1 MANLLTTQDLCV
13 SFVSRGKKIQAVKNL
28 NFFLEHNQSLGIVG
42 ESGSGKSQTVL
53 SIMGLLESNGSATG
67 SVVFDNK
74 EILGLEKKELN
85 KIRGKK
91 IGMVF
96 QDPMSSL
103 NPYISIGSQ
112 MAGVLLNHTKLSKAE
127 TEEACVEMLDA
138 VKIPNPQRSF
148 NSYSFE
154 LSGGMRQRVMIA
166 AALLT
171 KPKLLIADEPT
182 TALDVTVQ
190 EQILDLVLEMKE
202 RFSMSVI
209 LITHD
214 LGVVARSCE
223 KVLVLKDGLEQETGE
238 LSQIF
243 YNPRAAYTKEL
254 LFKSKEIGLETNP
267 IETTKNKSSE
277 ITTKIRNL
285 TACFPVPKQ
294 TFFSKQNHLVAVDDV
309 SLDVY
314 EGEILGVVGESGS
327 GKSTLAKNILRL
339 IRPTA
344 GEIELFGKTLSLLGK
359 KQMKKARKKMQVVFQ
374 DPLSSLNP
382 RMTVFE
388 TLSEPLSSFYPGMS
402 SDSIEKDVR
411 AAITEVGLGDEFLG
425 RYPHELSGGQCQRVA
440 IARALMPKP
449 QLLICD
455 EAVSALDA
463 SIRAEI
469 IELLLDI
476 KQQRKLTM
484 IFIAHDLA
492 VVKKICDRV
501 IVMKKGKIVESGD
514 TKNVFF
520 SPKEAYTKKL
530 LDSVP
535 VPDPDLE
542 HEKYKIRRAAN
553 SDKELTD
560 IEPGRLVRDM
570 TKAQRT
576 KKEFLPTFL
585 LCFFFGSLGVH
596 RFYVGKKGTGV
607 LMIITIG
614 GLGLWVVAD
623 LIMILVGAFRDIDG
637 RIIKYSS
644 GNQPSSVNL
653 QIGVAAELD
662 QLATLKEKGIL
673 TDEEFNKKKKEL
685 LNP

>member
-1 MANLLTTQDLCV
+1 MLWTPKTERGKMTNLLTTQNLCV
-13 SFVSRGKKIQAVKNL
+13 DFTSRGEKIEAVKNL
-28 NFFLEHNQSLGIVG
+28 SFCLGHNQALGIVG

-53 SIMGLLESNGSATG
+53 SIMGLLESNGKATG

-85 KIRGKK
+85 KIRGRK

-103 NPYISIGSQ
+103 NPYISIGAQ
-112 MAGVLLNHTKLSKAE
+112 MAGVLLNHTNLNKSEIKE
-127 TEEACVEMLDA
+127 SCIEMLDA
-138 VKIPNPQRSF
+138 VKIPNPKQRF
-148 NSYSFE
+148 DSYSFE

-166 AALLT
+166 SALLT

-238 LSQIF
+238 LNQIF

-254 LFKSKEIGLETNP
+254 LLKSKEIGMDTEPRETKRN
-267 IETTKNKSSE
+267 NSV
-277 ITTKIRNL
+277 TTKIKNL
-285 TACFPVPKQ
+285 TVCFPIPKP
-294 TFFSKQNHLVAVDDV
+294 TFFSKQDHLVAVDNV

-339 IRPTA
+339 VRPTK
-344 GEIELFGKTLSLLGK
+344 GEIELFGEKLSLLDK
-359 KQMKKARKKMQVVFQ
+359 KQMKKTRKKMQVVFQ

-388 TLSEPLSSFYPGMS
+388 TLSEPLNSFYPGMNR
-402 SDSIEKDVR
+402 DSIEKDVR
-411 AAITEVGLGDEFLG
+411 AAIIEVGLGDEFLG
-425 RYPHELSGGQCQRVA
+425 RYPHELSGGQCQRIA

-469 IELLLDI
+469 IELLLGI
-476 KQQRKLTM
+476 KKKRNLTM

-501 IVMKKGKIVESGD
+501 IVMKKGKVVESGD
-514 TKNVFF
+514 TTDVFY

-542 HEKYKIRRAAN
+542 HEKYNKRRLAN
-553 SDKELTD
+553 Q
-560 IEPGRLVRDM
+560 
-570 TKAQRT
+570 A
-576 KKEFLPTFL
+576 KK
-585 LCFFFGSLGVH
+585 SL
-596 RFYVGKKGTGV
+596 
-607 LMIITIG
+607 
-614 GLGLWVVAD
+614 
-623 LIMILVGAFRDIDG
+623 
-637 RIIKYSS
+637 
-644 GNQPSSVNL
+644 
-653 QIGVAAELD
+653 
-662 QLATLKEKGIL
+662 
-673 TDEEFNKKKKEL
+673 
-685 LNP
+685 

>member
-1 MANLLTTQDLCV
+1 MTNLLTTQNLCV
-13 SFVSRGKKIQAVKNL
+13 DFTSRGEKIEAVKNL
-28 NFFLEHNQSLGIVG
+28 NFCLGHNQALGIVG

-53 SIMGLLESNGSATG
+53 SIMGLLESNGKATG

-85 KIRGKK
+85 KIRGRK

-103 NPYISIGSQ
+103 NPYISIGAQ
-112 MAGVLLNHTKLSKAE
+112 MAGVLLNHTNLNKSEIKE
-127 TEEACVEMLDA
+127 SCIEMLDA
-138 VKIPNPQRSF
+138 VKIPNPKQRF
-148 NSYSFE
+148 DSYSFE

-166 AALLT
+166 SALLT

-238 LSQIF
+238 LNQIF

-254 LFKSKEIGLETNP
+254 LLKSKEIGMDTEPRETKRN
-267 IETTKNKSSE
+267 NS
-277 ITTKIRNL
+277 ITTKIKNL
-285 TACFPVPKQ
+285 TVCFPTPKP
-294 TFFSKQNHLVAVDDV
+294 TFFSKQDHLVAVDNV

-339 IRPTA
+339 VRPTK
-344 GEIELFGKTLSLLGK
+344 GEIELFGEKLSLLDK
-359 KQMKKARKKMQVVFQ
+359 KQMKKTRKKMQVVFQ

-388 TLSEPLSSFYPGMS
+388 TLSEPLNSFYPGMNR
-402 SDSIEKDVR
+402 DSIEKDVR
-411 AAITEVGLGDEFLG
+411 AAIIEVGLGDEFLG

-469 IELLLDI
+469 IELLLGI
-476 KQQRKLTM
+476 KQKRNLTM

-501 IVMKKGKIVESGD
+501 IVMKKGKVVESGD
-514 TKNVFF
+514 TTDVFY

-542 HEKYKIRRAAN
+542 HEKYNKRRLAN
-553 SDKELTD
+553 Q
-560 IEPGRLVRDM
+560 
-570 TKAQRT
+570 A
-576 KKEFLPTFL
+576 KK
-585 LCFFFGSLGVH
+585 SL
-596 RFYVGKKGTGV
+596 
-607 LMIITIG
+607 
-614 GLGLWVVAD
+614 
-623 LIMILVGAFRDIDG
+623 
-637 RIIKYSS
+637 
-644 GNQPSSVNL
+644 
-653 QIGVAAELD
+653 
-662 QLATLKEKGIL
+662 
-673 TDEEFNKKKKEL
+673 
-685 LNP
+685 

>member
-1 MANLLTTQDLCV
+1 MLWTPKTERGKMTNLLTTQNLCV
-13 SFVSRGKKIQAVKNL
+13 DFTSRGEKIEAVKNL
-28 NFFLEHNQSLGIVG
+28 NFCLGHNQVLGIVG

-53 SIMGLLESNGSATG
+53 SIMGLLESNGKATG

-85 KIRGKK
+85 KIRGRK

-103 NPYISIGSQ
+103 NPYISIGAQ
-112 MAGVLLNHTKLSKAE
+112 MAGVLLNHTNLNKSEIKE
-127 TEEACVEMLDA
+127 SCIEMLDA
-138 VKIPNPQRSF
+138 VKIPNPKQRF
-148 NSYSFE
+148 DSYSFE

-166 AALLT
+166 SALLT

-238 LSQIF
+238 LNQIF

-254 LFKSKEIGLETNP
+254 LLKSKEIGMDTEPRETKRN
-267 IETTKNKSSE
+267 NSV
-277 ITTKIRNL
+277 TTKIKNL
-285 TACFPVPKQ
+285 TVCFPIPKP
-294 TFFSKQNHLVAVDDV
+294 TFFSKQDHLVAVDNV

-339 IRPTA
+339 VRPTK
-344 GEIELFGKTLSLLGK
+344 GEIELFGEKLSLLDK
-359 KQMKKARKKMQVVFQ
+359 KQMKKTRKKMQVVFQ

-388 TLSEPLSSFYPGMS
+388 TLSEPLNSFYPGMNR
-402 SDSIEKDVR
+402 DSIEKDVR
-411 AAITEVGLGDEFLG
+411 AAIIEVGLGDEFLG

-469 IELLLDI
+469 IELLLGI
-476 KQQRKLTM
+476 KQKRKLTM

-501 IVMKKGKIVESGD
+501 IVMKKGKVVESGD
-514 TKNVFF
+514 TTDVFY

-542 HEKYKIRRAAN
+542 HEKYNKRRLAN
-553 SDKELTD
+553 Q
-560 IEPGRLVRDM
+560 
-570 TKAQRT
+570 A
-576 KKEFLPTFL
+576 KK
-585 LCFFFGSLGVH
+585 SL
-596 RFYVGKKGTGV
+596 
-607 LMIITIG
+607 
-614 GLGLWVVAD
+614 
-623 LIMILVGAFRDIDG
+623 
-637 RIIKYSS
+637 
-644 GNQPSSVNL
+644 
-653 QIGVAAELD
+653 
-662 QLATLKEKGIL
+662 
-673 TDEEFNKKKKEL
+673 
-685 LNP
+685 

>member
-1 MANLLTTQDLCV
+1 MLWTPKTERGKMTNLLTTQNLCV
-13 SFVSRGKKIQAVKNL
+13 DFTSRGEKIEAVKNL
-28 NFFLEHNQSLGIVG
+28 NFCLGHNQVLGIVG

-53 SIMGLLESNGSATG
+53 SIMGLLESNGKATG

-85 KIRGKK
+85 KIRGRK

-103 NPYISIGSQ
+103 NPYISIGAQ
-112 MAGVLLNHTKLSKAE
+112 MAGVLLNHTNLNKSEIKE
-127 TEEACVEMLDA
+127 SCIEMLDA
-138 VKIPNPQRSF
+138 VKIPNPKQRF
-148 NSYSFE
+148 DSYSFE

-238 LSQIF
+238 LNQIF

-254 LFKSKEIGLETNP
+254 LLKSKEIGMDTEPRETKRN
-267 IETTKNKSSE
+267 NSV
-277 ITTKIRNL
+277 TTKIKNL
-285 TACFPVPKQ
+285 TVCFPIPKP
-294 TFFSKQNHLVAVDDV
+294 TFFSKQDHLVAVDNV

-339 IRPTA
+339 VRPTK
-344 GEIELFGKTLSLLGK
+344 GEIELFGEKLSLLDK
-359 KQMKKARKKMQVVFQ
+359 KQMKKTRKKMQVVFQ

-388 TLSEPLSSFYPGMS
+388 TLSEPLNSFYPGMNR
-402 SDSIEKDVR
+402 DSIEKDVR
-411 AAITEVGLGDEFLG
+411 AAIIEVGLGDEFLG

-469 IELLLDI
+469 IELLLGI
-476 KQQRKLTM
+476 KQKRKLTM
-484 IFIAHDLA
+484 VFIAHDLA

-501 IVMKKGKIVESGD
+501 IVMKKGKVVESGD
-514 TKNVFF
+514 TTDVFY

-542 HEKYKIRRAAN
+542 HEKYNKRRLAN
-553 SDKELTD
+553 Q
-560 IEPGRLVRDM
+560 
-570 TKAQRT
+570 A
-576 KKEFLPTFL
+576 KK
-585 LCFFFGSLGVH
+585 SL
-596 RFYVGKKGTGV
+596 
-607 LMIITIG
+607 
-614 GLGLWVVAD
+614 
-623 LIMILVGAFRDIDG
+623 
-637 RIIKYSS
+637 
-644 GNQPSSVNL
+644 
-653 QIGVAAELD
+653 
-662 QLATLKEKGIL
+662 
-673 TDEEFNKKKKEL
+673 
-685 LNP
+685 

>member
-1 MANLLTTQDLCV
+1 MLWTPKTERGKMTNLLTTQNLCV
-13 SFVSRGKKIQAVKNL
+13 DFTSRGEKIEAVKNL
-28 NFFLEHNQSLGIVG
+28 NFCLGHNQALGIVG

-53 SIMGLLESNGSATG
+53 SIMGLLESNGKATG

-85 KIRGKK
+85 KIRGRK

-103 NPYISIGSQ
+103 NPYISIGAQ
-112 MAGVLLNHTKLSKAE
+112 MAGVLLNHTNLNKSEIKE
-127 TEEACVEMLDA
+127 SCIEMLDA
-138 VKIPNPQRSF
+138 VKIPNPKQRF
-148 NSYSFE
+148 DSYSFE

-166 AALLT
+166 SALLT

-238 LSQIF
+238 LNQIF

-254 LFKSKEIGLETNP
+254 LLKSKEIGMDTEPRETKRN
-267 IETTKNKSSE
+267 NSV
-277 ITTKIRNL
+277 TTKIKNL
-285 TACFPVPKQ
+285 TVCFPIPKP
-294 TFFSKQNHLVAVDDV
+294 TFFSKQDHLVAVDNV

-339 IRPTA
+339 VRPTK
-344 GEIELFGKTLSLLGK
+344 GEIELFGEKLSLLDK
-359 KQMKKARKKMQVVFQ
+359 KQMKKTRKKMQVVFQ

-388 TLSEPLSSFYPGMS
+388 TLSEPLNSFYPGMNR
-402 SDSIEKDVR
+402 DSIEKDVR
-411 AAITEVGLGDEFLG
+411 AAIIEVGLGDEFLG

-440 IARALMPKP
+440 IARALMSKP

-469 IELLLDI
+469 IELLLGI
-476 KQQRKLTM
+476 KQKRKLTM

-501 IVMKKGKIVESGD
+501 IVMKKGKVVESGD
-514 TKNVFF
+514 TTDVFY

-542 HEKYKIRRAAN
+542 HEKYNKRRLAN
-553 SDKELTD
+553 Q
-560 IEPGRLVRDM
+560 
-570 TKAQRT
+570 A
-576 KKEFLPTFL
+576 KK
-585 LCFFFGSLGVH
+585 SL
-596 RFYVGKKGTGV
+596 
-607 LMIITIG
+607 
-614 GLGLWVVAD
+614 
-623 LIMILVGAFRDIDG
+623 
-637 RIIKYSS
+637 
-644 GNQPSSVNL
+644 
-653 QIGVAAELD
+653 
-662 QLATLKEKGIL
+662 
-673 TDEEFNKKKKEL
+673 
-685 LNP
+685 

>member
-1 MANLLTTQDLCV
+1 MTNLLTTQNLCV
-13 SFVSRGKKIQAVKNL
+13 NFTSRGKKIQAVKNL

-112 MAGVLLNHTKLSKAE
+112 MARVLLNHTKLSKTEIKE
-127 TEEACVEMLDA
+127 TCVEMLDA
-138 VKIPNPQRSF
+138 VKIPYPQRSF
-148 NSYSFE
+148 DSYSFE

-166 AALLT
+166 SALLT

-238 LSQIF
+238 LNQIF
-243 YNPRAAYTKEL
+243 YSPKAAYTKEL
-254 LFKSKEIGLETNP
+254 LFKSKEIGVETNP
-267 IETTKNKSSE
+267 TETTRNKSSE
-277 ITTKIRNL
+277 VTTKIRNL
-285 TACFPVPKQ
+285 TVCFPVPKQ
-294 TFFSKQNHLVAVDDV
+294 TFFSKQHYLVAVDDV

-339 IRPTA
+339 VLPTK
-344 GEIELFGKTLSLLGK
+344 GEIELFGKTLSLLNK
-359 KQMKKARKKMQVVFQ
+359 KQMKKTRKKMQVVFQ

-388 TLSEPLSSFYPGMS
+388 TLSEPLNSFYPGMNN
-402 SDSIEKDVR
+402 DSIEKDVR
-411 AAITEVGLGDEFLG
+411 AAIIEAGLGDEFLG
-425 RYPHELSGGQCQRVA
+425 RYPHELSGGECQRVA

-469 IELLLDI
+469 IELLLGI
-476 KQQRKLTM
+476 KQKRKLTM

-501 IVMKKGKIVESGD
+501 IVMKKGKVVESGN
-514 TKNVFF
+514 TKDIFY
-520 SPKEAYTKKL
+520 SPKNIYTKKL

-535 VPDPDLE
+535 VPDPELE
-542 HEKYKIRRAAN
+542 REKYNKRR
-553 SDKELTD
+553 
-560 IEPGRLVRDM
+560 
-570 TKAQRT
+570 
-576 KKEFLPTFL
+576 
-585 LCFFFGSLGVH
+585 
-596 RFYVGKKGTGV
+596 
-607 LMIITIG
+607 
-614 GLGLWVVAD
+614 
-623 LIMILVGAFRDIDG
+623 
-637 RIIKYSS
+637 
-644 GNQPSSVNL
+644 
-653 QIGVAAELD
+653 
-662 QLATLKEKGIL
+662 LAR
-673 TDEEFNKKKKEL
+673 
-685 LNP
+685 

>member
-1 MANLLTTQDLCV
+1 MPWTPKTERGKMTNLLTTQNLCV
-13 SFVSRGKKIQAVKNL
+13 DFTSRGEKIEAVKNL
-28 NFFLEHNQSLGIVG
+28 NFCLEHNQSLGIVG

-53 SIMGLLESNGSATG
+53 SIMGLLESNGKATG
-67 SVVFDNK
+67 SVIFDNR

-85 KIRGKK
+85 KIRGRK

-103 NPYISIGSQ
+103 NPYITIGAQ
-112 MAGVLLNHTKLSKAE
+112 MAGVLLNHTSLNKAE
-127 TEEACVEMLDA
+127 IKETCIEMLNA
-138 VKIPNPQRSF
+138 VKIPNPKQRF
-148 NSYSFE
+148 DGYSFE

-166 AALLT
+166 SALLT

-190 EQILDLVLEMKE
+190 EKILDLVLEMKE

-238 LSQIF
+238 LNQIF
-243 YNPRAAYTKEL
+243 YNPRSAYTKEL
-254 LFKSKEIGLETNP
+254 LLKSKEIGADRKPSETK
-267 IETTKNKSSE
+267 KNNAV
-277 ITTKIRNL
+277 TTKIKNL
-285 TACFPVPKQ
+285 TVCFPLPKQ
-294 TFFSKQNHLVAVDDV
+294 TFFAKQEQLVAVDDV

-339 IRPTA
+339 VRPTK
-344 GEIELFGKTLSLLGK
+344 GDIELFGEKLSSLNK
-359 KQMKKARKKMQVVFQ
+359 KQIKKTRKKMQVVFQ

-388 TLSEPLSSFYPGMS
+388 TLSEPLNSFYPGMNR
-402 SDSIEKDVR
+402 DSIEKDVQ
-411 AAITEVGLGDEFLG
+411 AAITEVGLGTEFLG

-469 IELLLDI
+469 IELLLGI
-476 KQQRKLTM
+476 KKKRKLTM

-501 IVMKKGKIVESGD
+501 IVMKKGKVVESGD
-514 TKNVFF
+514 TTDVFY
-520 SPKEAYTKKL
+520 SPKETYTKKL

-542 HEKYKIRRAAN
+542 HEKYNKRRRA
-553 SDKELTD
+553 
-560 IEPGRLVRDM
+560 
-570 TKAQRT
+570 
-576 KKEFLPTFL
+576 
-585 LCFFFGSLGVH
+585 
-596 RFYVGKKGTGV
+596 
-607 LMIITIG
+607 
-614 GLGLWVVAD
+614 
-623 LIMILVGAFRDIDG
+623 
-637 RIIKYSS
+637 
-644 GNQPSSVNL
+644 NQAKNNL
-653 QIGVAAELD
+653 
-662 QLATLKEKGIL
+662 
-673 TDEEFNKKKKEL
+673 
-685 LNP
+685 

>member
-1 MANLLTTQDLCV
+1 MLWTPKTERGKMTNLLTTQNLCV
-13 SFVSRGKKIQAVKNL
+13 DFTSRGEKIEAVKNL
-28 NFFLEHNQSLGIVG
+28 NFCLGHNQALGIVG

-53 SIMGLLESNGSATG
+53 SIMGLLESNGKATG

-85 KIRGKK
+85 KIRGRK

-103 NPYISIGSQ
+103 NPYISIGAQ
-112 MAGVLLNHTKLSKAE
+112 MAGVLLNHTNLNKSEIKE
-127 TEEACVEMLDA
+127 SCIEMLDA
-138 VKIPNPQRSF
+138 VKIPNPKQRF
-148 NSYSFE
+148 DSYSFE

-238 LSQIF
+238 LNQIF
-243 YNPRAAYTKEL
+243 YNPKAAYTKEL
-254 LFKSKEIGLETNP
+254 LLKSKEIGMDTEPRETKRN
-267 IETTKNKSSE
+267 NS
-277 ITTKIRNL
+277 ITTKIKNL
-285 TACFPVPKQ
+285 TVCFPIPKP
-294 TFFSKQNHLVAVDDV
+294 TFFSKQDHLVAVDNV

-339 IRPTA
+339 VRPTK
-344 GEIELFGKTLSLLGK
+344 GEIELFGEKLSLLDK
-359 KQMKKARKKMQVVFQ
+359 KQMKKTRKKMQVVFQ

-388 TLSEPLSSFYPGMS
+388 TLSEPLNSFYPGMNR
-402 SDSIEKDVR
+402 DSIEKDVR
-411 AAITEVGLGDEFLG
+411 AAIIEVGLGDEFLG

-469 IELLLDI
+469 IELLLGI
-476 KQQRKLTM
+476 KKKRNLTM

-501 IVMKKGKIVESGD
+501 IVMKKGKVVESGD
-514 TKNVFF
+514 TTDVFY

-542 HEKYKIRRAAN
+542 HEKYNKRRLAN
-553 SDKELTD
+553 Q
-560 IEPGRLVRDM
+560 
-570 TKAQRT
+570 A
-576 KKEFLPTFL
+576 KK
-585 LCFFFGSLGVH
+585 SL
-596 RFYVGKKGTGV
+596 
-607 LMIITIG
+607 
-614 GLGLWVVAD
+614 
-623 LIMILVGAFRDIDG
+623 
-637 RIIKYSS
+637 
-644 GNQPSSVNL
+644 
-653 QIGVAAELD
+653 
-662 QLATLKEKGIL
+662 
-673 TDEEFNKKKKEL
+673 
-685 LNP
+685 

>member
-1 MANLLTTQDLCV
+1 MLWTPKTERGKMTNLLTTQNLCV
-13 SFVSRGKKIQAVKNL
+13 DFTSRGEKIEAVKNL
-28 NFFLEHNQSLGIVG
+28 NFCLGHNQALGIVG

-53 SIMGLLESNGSATG
+53 SIMGLLESNGKATG

-85 KIRGKK
+85 KIRGRK

-103 NPYISIGSQ
+103 NPYISIGAQ
-112 MAGVLLNHTKLSKAE
+112 MAGVLLNHTNLNKSEIKE
-127 TEEACVEMLDA
+127 SCIEMLDA
-138 VKIPNPQRSF
+138 VKIPNPKQRF
-148 NSYSFE
+148 DSYSFE

-166 AALLT
+166 SALLT

-238 LSQIF
+238 LNQIF

-254 LFKSKEIGLETNP
+254 LLKSKEIGMDTEPRETKRN
-267 IETTKNKSSE
+267 NSV
-277 ITTKIRNL
+277 TTKIKNL
-285 TACFPVPKQ
+285 TVCFPIPKP
-294 TFFSKQNHLVAVDDV
+294 TFFSKQDHLVAVDNV

-339 IRPTA
+339 VRPTK
-344 GEIELFGKTLSLLGK
+344 GEIELFGEKLSLLDK
-359 KQMKKARKKMQVVFQ
+359 KQMKKTRKKMQVVFQ

-388 TLSEPLSSFYPGMS
+388 TLSEPLNSFYPGMNR
-402 SDSIEKDVR
+402 DSIEKDVR
-411 AAITEVGLGDEFLG
+411 AAIIEVGLGDEFLG

-469 IELLLDI
+469 IELLLGI
-476 KQQRKLTM
+476 KQKRKLTM

-501 IVMKKGKIVESGD
+501 IVMKKGKVVESGD
-514 TKNVFF
+514 TTDVFY
-520 SPKEAYTKKL
+520 SHKESYTKKL

-542 HEKYKIRRAAN
+542 HEKYNKRRLAN
-553 SDKELTD
+553 Q
-560 IEPGRLVRDM
+560 
-570 TKAQRT
+570 A
-576 KKEFLPTFL
+576 KK
-585 LCFFFGSLGVH
+585 SL
-596 RFYVGKKGTGV
+596 
-607 LMIITIG
+607 
-614 GLGLWVVAD
+614 
-623 LIMILVGAFRDIDG
+623 
-637 RIIKYSS
+637 
-644 GNQPSSVNL
+644 
-653 QIGVAAELD
+653 
-662 QLATLKEKGIL
+662 
-673 TDEEFNKKKKEL
+673 
-685 LNP
+685 

>member
-1 MANLLTTQDLCV
+1 MLWTPKTERGKMTNLLTTQNLCV
-13 SFVSRGKKIQAVKNL
+13 DFTSRGEKIEAVKNL
-28 NFFLEHNQSLGIVG
+28 NFCLGHNQALGIVG

-53 SIMGLLESNGSATG
+53 SIMGLLESNGKATG

-85 KIRGKK
+85 KIRGRK

-103 NPYISIGSQ
+103 NPYISIGAQ
-112 MAGVLLNHTKLSKAE
+112 MAGVLLNHTNLNKSEIKE
-127 TEEACVEMLDA
+127 SCIEMLDA
-138 VKIPNPQRSF
+138 VKIPNPKQRF
-148 NSYSFE
+148 DSYSFE

-238 LSQIF
+238 LNQIF

-254 LFKSKEIGLETNP
+254 LLKSKEIGMDTEPRETKRN
-267 IETTKNKSSE
+267 NS
-277 ITTKIRNL
+277 ITTKIKNL
-285 TACFPVPKQ
+285 TVCFPIPKP
-294 TFFSKQNHLVAVDDV
+294 TFFSKQDHLVAVDNV

-339 IRPTA
+339 VRPTK
-344 GEIELFGKTLSLLGK
+344 GEIELFGEKLSLLDK
-359 KQMKKARKKMQVVFQ
+359 KQMKKTRKKMQVVFQ

-388 TLSEPLSSFYPGMS
+388 TLSEPLNSFYPGMNR
-402 SDSIEKDVR
+402 DSIEKDVR
-411 AAITEVGLGDEFLG
+411 AAIIEVGLGDEFLG

-469 IELLLDI
+469 IELLLGI
-476 KQQRKLTM
+476 KQKRKLTM

-501 IVMKKGKIVESGD
+501 IVMKKGKVVESGD
-514 TKNVFF
+514 TTDVFY

-542 HEKYKIRRAAN
+542 HEKYNKRRLAN
-553 SDKELTD
+553 QDK
-560 IEPGRLVRDM
+560 
-570 TKAQRT
+570 K
-576 KKEFLPTFL
+576 
-585 LCFFFGSLGVH
+585 SL
-596 RFYVGKKGTGV
+596 
-607 LMIITIG
+607 
-614 GLGLWVVAD
+614 
-623 LIMILVGAFRDIDG
+623 
-637 RIIKYSS
+637 
-644 GNQPSSVNL
+644 
-653 QIGVAAELD
+653 
-662 QLATLKEKGIL
+662 
-673 TDEEFNKKKKEL
+673 
-685 LNP
+685 

>member
-1 MANLLTTQDLCV
+1 MLWTPKTERGKMTNLLTTQNLCV
-13 SFVSRGKKIQAVKNL
+13 DFTSRGEKIEAVKNL
-28 NFFLEHNQSLGIVG
+28 NFCVGHNQALGIVG

-53 SIMGLLESNGSATG
+53 SIMGLLESNGKATG

-85 KIRGKK
+85 KIRGRK

-103 NPYISIGSQ
+103 NPYISIGAQ
-112 MAGVLLNHTKLSKAE
+112 MAGVLLNHTNLNKSEIKE
-127 TEEACVEMLDA
+127 SCIEMLDA
-138 VKIPNPQRSF
+138 VKIPNPKQRF
-148 NSYSFE
+148 DSYSFE

-166 AALLT
+166 SALLT

-238 LSQIF
+238 LNQIF

-254 LFKSKEIGLETNP
+254 LLKSKEIGMDTEPRETKRN
-267 IETTKNKSSE
+267 NSV
-277 ITTKIRNL
+277 TTKIKNL
-285 TACFPVPKQ
+285 TVCFPIPKP
-294 TFFSKQNHLVAVDDV
+294 TFFSKQDHLVAVDNV

-339 IRPTA
+339 VRPTK
-344 GEIELFGKTLSLLGK
+344 GEIELFGEKLSLLDK
-359 KQMKKARKKMQVVFQ
+359 KQMKKTRKKMQVVFQ

-388 TLSEPLSSFYPGMS
+388 TLSEPLNSFYPGMNR
-402 SDSIEKDVR
+402 DSIEKDVR
-411 AAITEVGLGDEFLG
+411 AAIIEVGLGDEFLG

-469 IELLLDI
+469 IELLLGI
-476 KQQRKLTM
+476 KKKRNLTM

-501 IVMKKGKIVESGD
+501 IVMKKGKVVESGD
-514 TKNVFF
+514 TTDVFY

-542 HEKYKIRRAAN
+542 HEKYNKRRLAN
-553 SDKELTD
+553 Q
-560 IEPGRLVRDM
+560 
-570 TKAQRT
+570 A
-576 KKEFLPTFL
+576 KK
-585 LCFFFGSLGVH
+585 SL
-596 RFYVGKKGTGV
+596 
-607 LMIITIG
+607 
-614 GLGLWVVAD
+614 
-623 LIMILVGAFRDIDG
+623 
-637 RIIKYSS
+637 
-644 GNQPSSVNL
+644 
-653 QIGVAAELD
+653 
-662 QLATLKEKGIL
+662 
-673 TDEEFNKKKKEL
+673 
-685 LNP
+685 